1 MDKKELKLNLICDE
15 ETNRVVYAWAGKDFI
30 DVLFSVLT
38 LPLASLASIVE
49 RPPCPGD
56 SFIGSVR
63 IGCINSLLDSL
74 KILSPDYLQK
84 GHSKKMLLNPENTSE
99 SHFQSLKLNLDP
111 SQPTQFFMCSTH
123 CKYSVISDSQG
134 NCVCG
139 RTLMHKVHLKHSG
152 NGFVRNTLTNYII
165 KDDLTVVPFTV
176 DSCSLSL
183 LEDTGLINTGSLVE
197 ESVDITKPLM
207 LDFLKCCLLST
218 TPLTSFWYKKIHIVK
233 RNEKQEKKKEEKKQD
248 EKKKEEKIDGLV
260 EDYDEEEEKTEEEEE
275 IVEEEVVVK
284 EEEEEGQRVAD
295 LNIKLNLL
303 LNKADGTIVSAN
315 VGDDFVELL
324 LTFLTY
330 PLGSV
335 VNKLNC
341 NSGLG
346 GIDSLY
352 KSAVNLSKVY
362 SISTQAIDCL
372 IQPPVAH
379 YLHSNFLLLPHDKQE
394 PKFYCYSVTNPTS
407 LKDYYVTKEEHPV
420 RDPVGSMVFEL
431 KSATEKDGESKGRIL
446 KGPSMY
452 VVHRNLTF
460 DVLKPS
466 IQSLQALVQDSG
478 DFNCLTQKTIIV
490 GRRECLKVL
499 EASLTSQNALQDGL
513 RGFLGEVCLKLL
525 D

>member
-183 LEDTGLINTGSLVE
+183 LGDTMNSTSLSE
-197 ESVDITKPLM
+197 RSVDITKPQM
-207 LDFLKCCLLST
+207 LDLLKCCLLSK
-218 TPLTSFWYKKIHIVK
+218 TPLTSFWYKFNPLVE
-233 RNEKQEKKKEEKKQD
+233 REEQQEEK
-248 EKKKEEKIDGLV
+248 G
-260 EDYDEEEEKTEEEEE
+260 DEEAV
-275 IVEEEVVVK
+275 VEEERVV
-284 EEEEEGQRVAD
+284 EGERVAD
-295 LNIKLNLL
+295 LNIQLKLL
-303 LNKADGTIVSAN
+303 LNKADGTIVLAN
-315 VGDDFVELL
+315 AGDDFVELL

-335 VNKLNC
+335 VAKLNC

-352 KSAVNLSKVY
+352 KSAVNLSKAY
-362 SISTQAIDCL
+362 SISDQAKDCL
-372 IQPPVAH
+372 VQPPVAH
-379 YLHSNFLLLPHDKQE
+379 YLHSNFLLLPHDKQK
-394 PKFYCYSVTNPTS
+394 PKFYRCDTNPTS
-407 LKDYYVTKEEHPV
+407 VSLKNYYVTKEHPG
-420 RDPVGSMVFEL
+420 RDPVRTMVFEL
-431 KSATEKDGESKGRIL
+431 KSATDKDGENKGRIL
-446 KGPSMY
+446 KGPAMY

-460 DVLKPS
+460 DVLKPT
-466 IQSLQALVQDSG
+466 IQPLHALVQDSG
-478 DFNCLTQKTIIV
+478 DFNCLTQKILTV
-490 GRRECLKVL
+490 GRRE
-499 EASLTSQNALQDGL
+499 SQSFKSVIDIAECTTGQPSWLSWRSVGC
-513 RGFLGEVCLKLL
+513 VCEKLL